1 MLNLYRQIISNNLN
15 NTIFE
20 ELSEEWLE
28 KLSPGART
36 ELIHGFYN
44 AGILTINLAD
54 FNRNGFY
61 RNTIKP
67 QFHHYCE
74 NLYLQLSPI
83 IQRCLR
89 RMFLGFNENL
99 TEYKVVLFMEGDEED
114 QVEPVKFTIDIF

>member
-28 KLSPGART
+28 RISLDVKT
-36 ELIHGFYN
+36 ELVHGFYN
-44 AGILTINLAD
+44 AGILTVNLAD
-54 FNRNGFY
+54 FNRNNFY
-61 RNTIKP
+61 QQVIRH
-67 QFHHYCE
+67 QFRHYCE
-74 NLYLQLSPI
+74 SLYHQLAPI

-99 TEYKVVLFMEGDEED
+99 AEYKVVLFMEGDDED
-114 QVEPVKFTIDIF
+114 QLEPLKFNIDIF